1 MTWHVRRWLVV
12 PMILGLVLVTT
23 SCSGDDDGGVG
34 VTLADFTITAD
45 PDSASAGEVTFDVT
59 NDAEQTHEFVV
70 FQTDL
75 AADQLPTGEGGDVDE
90 AGEGVE
96 LVDEIEDIEGGST
109 QSLDGE
115 PGRRQLRP
123 HLQPARTLRA
133 GDVHRLHRELADPR
147 TASPRATPARE
158 TGWHAVLADD
168 DSSVLPVAVGRC

>member
-1 MTWHVRRWLVV
+1 MTAHLRRWLVV
-12 PMILGLVLVTT
+12 PMILGLVLLTA

-75 AADQLPTGEGGDVDE
+75 APDQLPTGEGGDVDE

-109 QSLDGE
+109 QSLTVNLDAGSYVLICNL
-115 PGRRQLRP
+115 PGHYGQ
-123 HLQPARTLRA
+123 
-133 GDVHRLHRELADPR
+133 GMN
-147 TASPRATPARE
+147 
-158 TGWHAVLADD
+158 TGFTV
-168 DSSVLPVAVGRC
+168 S

>member
-1 MTWHVRRWLVV
+1 VTWRVRRWLAV

-45 PDSASAGEVTFDVT
+45 PDSASAGDVTFDVT

-75 AADQLPTGEGGDVDE
+75 APDQLPTDEGGDVDE

-96 LVDEIEDIEGGST
+96 LVDEIEDITAGST
-109 QSLDGE
+109 QSLTVNLDTGSYVLICNL
-115 PGRRQLRP
+115 PGHYAQGM
-123 HLQPARTLRA
+123 H
-133 GDVHRLHRELADPR
+133 
-147 TASPRATPARE
+147 
-158 TGWHAVLADD
+158 TGFTV
-168 DSSVLPVAVGRC
+168 S